1 VGVLMRGRL
10 AAWVPACAL
19 AGVLGVGAAGAP
31 ATSARGPG
39 TAVRAAEQPQLRAI
53 AAPAAWR
60 LSRGQGVTVGVLD
73 TGADAGVPD
82 LAGSVRTGPDYTRGA
97 DPAGYQPP
105 HLHGTFI
112 ASLIA
117 GHGSGPGRAGGV
129 IGIAP
134 RAKVLSVRVILD
146 DQEPGF
152 AVYNESATYTDA
164 IAKGI
169 RYAVRHGAGVI
180 NLSLGGSSP
189 ARTTRAAITYA
200 ISRGVV
206 VVAAAGNNGTSAYSY
221 PAAYTGVI
229 SVAAATARGSRASFS
244 ERNSSV
250 LVAAP
255 GVGILGAGPHGT
267 YLRGSG
273 TSPASAFVAGV
284 AALIRAKYPRLSPA
298 LVTRAIVT
306 STTHR
311 PAGGYRPATGFGEVN
326 AVAAVRAAGRLAA
339 ARAITGT
346 PPRARFGRGPGGPV
360 QVVRHD
366 TAGIAVYGA
375 VAAVAALGF
384 LAALTAAGRGARR
397 GRRKRHG
404 RAAGPVPG
412 GWPAPGSPGG
422 GPTEFARGGGPA
434 ELPPGGGPARGGSSA
449 PSPWDDD

>member
-1 VGVLMRGRL
+1 
-10 AAWVPACAL
+10 
-19 AGVLGVGAAGAP
+19 
-31 ATSARGPG
+31 
-39 TAVRAAEQPQLRAI
+39 
-53 AAPAAWR
+53 
-60 LSRGQGVTVGVLD
+60 
-73 TGADAGVPD
+73 
-82 LAGSVRTGPDYTRGA
+82 
-97 DPAGYQPP
+97 
-105 HLHGTFI
+105 
-112 ASLIA
+112 
-117 GHGSGPGRAGGV
+117 
-129 IGIAP
+129 
-134 RAKVLSVRVILD
+134 
-146 DQEPGF
+146 
-152 AVYNESATYTDA
+152 
-164 IAKGI
+164 
-169 RYAVRHGAGVI
+169 
-180 NLSLGGSSP
+180 
-189 ARTTRAAITYA
+189 ARTTGAGITYA

-346 PPRARFGRGPGGPV
+346 PPRTRFGRGPGGPV
-360 QVVRHD
+360 PVVRHD
-366 TAGIAVYGA
+366 PAGAAAWAAGA
-375 VAAVAALGF
+375 PGAAWGCRAAL
-384 LAALTAAGRGARR
+384 AAAGRGARR

-422 GPTEFARGGGPA
+422 GPA

-449 PSPWDDD
+449 PFPWDDD

>member
-1 VGVLMRGRL
+1 
-10 AAWVPACAL
+10 
-19 AGVLGVGAAGAP
+19 
-31 ATSARGPG
+31 
-39 TAVRAAEQPQLRAI
+39 
-53 AAPAAWR
+53 
-60 LSRGQGVTVGVLD
+60 
-73 TGADAGVPD
+73 
-82 LAGSVRTGPDYTRGA
+82 
-97 DPAGYQPP
+97 
-105 HLHGTFI
+105 
-112 ASLIA
+112 
-117 GHGSGPGRAGGV
+117 
-129 IGIAP
+129 
-134 RAKVLSVRVILD
+134 
-146 DQEPGF
+146 
-152 AVYNESATYTDA
+152 
-164 IAKGI
+164 
-169 RYAVRHGAGVI
+169 
-180 NLSLGGSSP
+180 
-189 ARTTRAAITYA
+189 
-200 ISRGVV
+200 
-206 VVAAAGNNGTSAYSY
+206 YSY

-298 LVTRAIVT
+298 LVTRAIVP
-306 STTHR
+306 STTPR

-384 LAALTAAGRGARR
+384 LAAPTAAGRGARR

-404 RAAGPVPG
+404 PAAGPG
-412 GWPAPGSPGG
+412 GAGGARPRAPRGAAPAAAPPRP
-422 GPTEFARGGGPA
+422 PT
-434 ELPPGGGPARGGSSA
+434 
-449 PSPWDDD
+449 